1 MAQRGTGSLSPR
13 YLLSSTEDMPTDI
26 ADQTVSASRSSEGR
40 RSQALVPH
48 PRGLHRHAEPISAL
62 WGVSPIAPIH
72 FGFDRTLRLLKQLDD
87 RGWRLSVVIADY
99 HSVLSH
105 GLQWPDVSNRSQYYQ
120 AYLRHCCGLNGDIL
134 LGSQFQTDPVY
145 FEMLLRASS
154 QTSLASVKNSLPSLP
169 SRRAQG
175 SWPDLGA
182 AIYQVMQCVD
192 AAYLG
197 ANAIVAD
204 AGQRKTYQLMENF
217 RSFSAISHHAWR
229 RGPRG
234 TALVKQPKQL
244 WIPTGIDLR
253 SNALRDS
260 TAATRVSIHET
271 RESLDEK
278 IQRMYAPPASQ
289 PDVTHKIN
297 ALLWHFEN
305 SVFPWRS
312 EPIIVESGGRC
323 HKFCRFEDF
332 QVEYEAGNLH
342 PMDCKHTLADAL
354 WLRISSVQRVLAK
367 VLVDWIRQ

>member
-1 MAQRGTGSLSPR
+1 MLFFNSLPSPR
-13 YLLSSTEDMPTDI
+13 HSQSPTEDMSTDI
-26 ADQTVSASRSSEGR
+26 ADHAVSASRSSEGR
-40 RSQALVPH
+40 RSQAPVARS
-48 PRGLHRHAEPISAL
+48 RGLHRHAEPISAL

-72 FGFDRTLRLLKQLDD
+72 FGFDRTLRLLKQLAD
-87 RGWRLSVVIADY
+87 RGWRLSIVIADY

-120 AYLRHCCGLNGDIL
+120 AYLRHCCGLNSDIL
-134 LGSQFQTDPVY
+134 LGSQFQADPVY
-145 FEMLLRASS
+145 FEMLLRASN

-192 AAYLG
+192 AAYFG
-197 ANAIVAD
+197 VNAIVAD

-217 RSFSAISHHAWR
+217 RGFSAISHHAWR

-234 TALVKQPKQL
+234 AGFVKQPKPL
-244 WIPTGIDLR
+244 WVPTGIDLR
-253 SNALRDS
+253 SNALRES
-260 TAATRVSIHET
+260 TSATRISIHET

-289 PDVTHKIN
+289 PDATNKIN

-312 EPIIVESGGRC
+312 EPIIVESGGRRNEY
-323 HKFCRFEDF
+323 CRFEDF
-332 QVEYEAGNLH
+332 RAGYEAGKLH
-342 PMDCKHTLADAL
+342 PMDCKHVLADAL
-354 WLRISSVQRVLAK
+354 WLRIGSVQRVLAK